1 VREKGAPSANALHG
15 IEGLCEKTS
24 KKVRSLMKR
33 DGLYRRENGIFAFR
47 YKDKARCWKEKY
59 TGTADRADALKA
71 KQNFLKQLSDGTLPT
86 DKAEWTV
93 EEAATRWVEDHAAH
107 LNSEKAKRNEKSLLR
122 QLTNHLGSRKV
133 NSITL
138 DQLKEYQRERG
149 KKVGERAINLEL
161 RILISVLKEANLW
174 APIGA
179 HYKPLKERESDIGRA
194 LSVEELRRLEIA
206 AQNPAWLVAYNAEIL
221 AANTG
226 LRGGEIKRLQLGDIN
241 LETRRLRIRRA
252 GTKTDAG
259 ARLIELNQAAT
270 QAATRLYMRAQTLG
284 ASEPDDYLLPAEL
297 SRHTKKE
304 DPLKGGIGFDV
315 TRHQNSWRSAWRS
328 LLKAGGLQGLRFH
341 DLRHSF
347 ISFMAERG
355 VPLPIVQSM
364 VGHMSARMTRYYTHI
379 SSQAARQA
387 VELLD
392 QPRLVGNFVGKPES
406 NPKDAPKLLN

>member
-1 VREKGAPSANALHG
+1 
-15 IEGLCEKTS
+15 
-24 KKVRSLMKR
+24 MKR

-47 YKDKARCWKEKY
+47 YKDQARCWKEKY
-59 TGTADRADALKA
+59 TGTADRAEALKA
-71 KQNFLKQLSDGTLPT
+71 KQKFLKELSDGTLPT
-86 DKAEWTV
+86 DKAQWTV
-93 EEAATRWVEDHAAH
+93 EQAGRRWVEDHATH
-107 LNSEKAKRNEKSLLR
+107 LNSAKARRNEQSLLR
-122 QLTNHLGSRKV
+122 QLTSHLGALKV
-133 NSITL
+133 KQITL
-138 DQLKEYQRERG
+138 DHLKEYQRERG
-149 KKVGERAINLEL
+149 KRVGARAINLEL

-174 APIGA
+174 TPIAA

-194 LSVEELRRLEIA
+194 LSMDELRRLEIA

-226 LRGGEIKRLQLGDIN
+226 LRGGEIKRLQLGDVN
-241 LETRRLRIRRA
+241 LESRRLRIRRK

-270 QAATRLYMRAQTLG
+270 EAVTRLHMRAQTLG
-284 ASEPDDYLLPAEL
+284 ASDSDHYLLPAEL
-297 SRHTKKE
+297 SRHTKNG
-304 DPLKGGIGFDV
+304 DPLKGGIGFDAKL
-315 TRHQNSWRSAWRS
+315 HQNTWRSAWRS
-328 LLKAGGLQGLRFH
+328 LLKAADLQGLRFH

-364 VGHMSARMTRYYTHI
+364 VGHMSAKMTRYYTHI

-392 QPRLVGNFVGKPES
+392 QPRIVGKFVGKLENS
-406 NPKDAPKLLN
+406 NDQKLEASKLLN

>member
-1 VREKGAPSANALHG
+1 
-15 IEGLCEKTS
+15 
-24 KKVRSLMKR
+24 MKR

-47 YKDKARCWKEKY
+47 YKDKNRCWKEKY
-59 TGTADRADALKA
+59 TGETDRADALKE
-71 KQNFLKQLSDGTLPT
+71 KKKFLDQLADGTLPT

-93 EEAATRWVEDHAAH
+93 EQAASRWVKDHATH
-107 LNSEKAKRNEKSLLR
+107 LNSAKAQRNEQSLLR
-122 QLTNHLGSRKV
+122 QLTNHLGARKV
-133 NSITL
+133 KQITL
-138 DQLKEYQRERG
+138 DHLKEYQRERS
-149 KKVGERAINLEL
+149 KQVGARAINLEL

-174 APIGA
+174 TPIAA
-179 HYKPLKERESDIGRA
+179 HYKPLKERESEIGRA
-194 LSVEELRRLEIA
+194 LSIDELRRLEIA

-226 LRGGEIKRLQLGDIN
+226 LRGGEIKRLQIGDVN
-241 LETRRLRIRRA
+241 LEARRLRIRRK

-270 QAATRLYMRAQTLG
+270 EAVTRLYVRAQTHG
-284 ASEPDDYLLPAEL
+284 AAEPDHYLLPAEL
-297 SRHTKKE
+297 SRHTRNG
-304 DPLKGGIGFDV
+304 DPLKGGIGFDA
-315 TRHQNSWRSAWRS
+315 TLHQNSWRSAWRS
-328 LLKAGGLQGLRFH
+328 LLKAADLQGLRFH

-364 VGHMSARMTRYYTHI
+364 VGHMSAKMTRYYTHI

-392 QPRLVGNFVGKPES
+392 QPRIVGKFVGKLENS
-406 NPKDAPKLLN
+406 NDQKIEATKLLN